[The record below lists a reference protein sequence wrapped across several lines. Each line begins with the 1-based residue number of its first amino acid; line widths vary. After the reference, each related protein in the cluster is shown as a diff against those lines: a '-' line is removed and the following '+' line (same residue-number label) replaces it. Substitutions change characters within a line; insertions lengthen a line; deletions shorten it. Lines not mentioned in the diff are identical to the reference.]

1 MCKFGTSLEQ
11 IEELRSRL
19 LSFVESEKREYQ
31 PKIITE
37 LRDIPDMHSVKLN
50 VIFFYKSNWQ
60 NELVRLQRR
69 NKLMCALMV
78 SVAEVGIES
87 PNMRWPGQKSTQ
99 PVWLQSVNAD
109 QMQQSVLDRGTGP
122 ERPDADYKPFIPGA
136 SPSGSILRSNSRTSD
151 MVGTGSLNRN
161 TSLNRSTSRG
171 SAYGQSKKVDFSLGV
186 KDMVSSDVSGD
197 VFEDRR
203 KMQRAPMV
211 RVLEEREREEEEAV
225 LARSTSRASAE
236 HGSGFMRRHRAGSG
250 SIMSHRN
257 RFLGNSVDAPDLET
271 GTLGKEGHHGRP
283 SGEMS
288 RAGPS
293 NRQPA
298 SVKGVEDVESKWL

>member
-1 MCKFGTSLEQ
+1 MINILQAIPVVCKFGTSLEQ

-109 QMQQSVLDRGTGP
+109 QMQQSMLDRGTNCNPFTPTG
-122 ERPDADYKPFIPGA
+122 ADL
-136 SPSGSILRSNSRTSD
+136 SGSILRSDSRTSD
-151 MVGTGSLNRN
+151 MGRT
-161 TSLNRSTSRG
+161 TSLNRSASRG
-171 SAYGQSKKVDFSLGV
+171 SAYTQSKKVDFSLGV
-186 KDMVSSDVSGD
+186 KDMASSDVSGD
-197 VFEDRR
+197 VFEDCR
-203 KMQRAPMV
+203 KTQRVPMV
-211 RVLEEREREEEEAV
+211 QVLEEREREEEEAS
-225 LARSTSRASAE
+225 LARSTSRTSAE

-250 SIMSHRN
+250 SVVNHRN
-257 RFLGNSVDAPDLET
+257 RLFGNSVDAPDLET
-271 GTLGKEGHHGRP
+271 GRLGKEGNHGRL
-283 SGEMS
+283 SGEAQGI
-288 RAGPS
+288 RGQQA
-293 NRQPA
+293 
-298 SVKGVEDVESKWL
+298 

>member
-78 SVAEVGIES
+78 SVTEVGIES

-109 QMQQSVLDRGTGP
+109 QMQQSVLDPNTGP
-122 ERPDADYKPFIPGA
+122 NYKPFTPTEAG
-136 SPSGSILRSNSRTSD
+136 PSGSILRSDSRASE
-151 MVGTGSLNRN
+151 MGRAA
-161 TSLNRSTSRG
+161 SLNRSASRG
-171 SAYGQSKKVDFSLGV
+171 SAFAQLKKVDFSLGV
-186 KDMVSSDVSGD
+186 KDMASSDVSGD

-203 KMQRAPMV
+203 KTQRVPMV
-211 RVLEEREREEEEAV
+211 RVLEEREREEEEAS
-225 LARSTSRASAE
+225 LARSTSRTSAE
-236 HGSGFMRRHRAGSG
+236 HRPGFMRRHRAGSG
-250 SIMSHRN
+250 SVVSHQN
-257 RFLGNSVDAPDLET
+257 RFFGNSVDAPDLET
-271 GTLGKEGHHGRP
+271 GTLGKEGRLSEEAQAMG
-283 SGEMS
+283 G
-288 RAGPS
+288 
-293 NRQPA
+293 Q
-298 SVKGVEDVESKWL
+298 

>member
-1 MCKFGTSLEQ
+1 MVCKFGTSLEQ

-78 SVAEVGIES
+78 SVTEVGIES

-99 PVWLQSVNAD
+99 PVWLQSANAD
-109 QMQQSVLDRGTGP
+109 QIQQSVLDPSTGP
-122 ERPDADYKPFIPGA
+122 NYKPFTPAGA
-136 SPSGSILRSNSRTSD
+136 GPSGSILRSDSKTSE
-151 MVGTGSLNRN
+151 MGRTGSLNR
-161 TSLNRSTSRG
+161 SVSRG
-171 SAYGQSKKVDFSLGV
+171 SAYAQSKKVDFSLGV
-186 KDMVSSDVSGD
+186 KDMASSDVSGD

-203 KMQRAPMV
+203 KTQRVPMV
-211 RVLEEREREEEEAV
+211 RVLEEREREEEEAS
-225 LARSTSRASAE
+225 LARSISRKSTE
-236 HGSGFMRRHRAGSG
+236 HHPGFMRRHRAGSG
-250 SIMSHRN
+250 SVVNHQN
-257 RFLGNSVDAPDLET
+257 RFFGNSVDALDLET
-271 GTLGKEGHHGRP
+271 GTLGKEGHHGRL
-283 SGEMS
+283 SEEAQAMG
-288 RAGPS
+288 G
-293 NRQPA
+293 Q
-298 SVKGVEDVESKWL
+298 

>member
-11 IEELRSRL
+11 IEELRARL

-87 PNMRWPGQKSTQ
+87 PNMRWPGQRSTQ
-99 PVWLQSVNAD
+99 PVWLQSVSAD

-122 ERPDADYKPFIPGA
+122 ERPDADYKPFIPGGA
-136 SPSGSILRSNSRTSD
+136 SPSGSILRSNSRTSG
-151 MVGTGSLNRN
+151 MGRTGSLNR
-161 TSLNRSTSRG
+161 SASRG

-186 KDMVSSDVSGD
+186 KDMASSDVSGD

-203 KMQRAPMV
+203 KMQRVPMV

-225 LARSTSRASAE
+225 LARSTSRKSAE
-236 HGSGFMRRHRAGSG
+236 HGPGFMRRHRAGSG
-250 SIMSHRN
+250 SVVSHRN
-257 RFLGNSVDAPDLET
+257 RFFGNSVDAPDLET
-271 GTLGKEGHHGRP
+271 GTLGKEGHHGRL
-283 SGEMS
+283 SGEMP
-288 RAGPS
+288 RTGPS
-293 NRQPA
+293 NGQPA
-298 SVKGVEDVESKWL
+298 SVESRRL

>member
-122 ERPDADYKPFIPGA
+122 ERPDADYNPFIPGA

-151 MVGTGSLNRN
+151 MGRTGSLNRN

-203 KMQRAPMV
+203 KMQRVPMV

-225 LARSTSRASAE
+225 LARSTSRTSD
-236 HGSGFMRRHRAGSG
+236 RK
-250 SIMSHRN
+250 
-257 RFLGNSVDAPDLET
+257 SV
-271 GTLGKEGHHGRP
+271 
-283 SGEMS
+283 
-288 RAGPS
+288 
-293 NRQPA
+293 
-298 SVKGVEDVESKWL
+298 V

>member
-1 MCKFGTSLEQ
+1 MINISQAIPVVCKFGTSLEQ
-11 IEELRSRL
+11 IEELRTRL

-78 SVAEVGIES
+78 SVTEVGIES

-99 PVWLQSVNAD
+99 PVWLQSVNAE

-122 ERPDADYKPFIPGA
+122 DCNPFIPAGA
-136 SPSGSILRSNSRTSD
+136 GLSGSILRSDSRASD
-151 MVGTGSLNRN
+151 MGRTA
-161 TSLNRSTSRG
+161 SLNRSTSRG
-171 SAYGQSKKVDFSLGV
+171 SAYTQSKKVDFSLGV
-186 KDMVSSDVSGD
+186 KDMASSDVSGD

-203 KMQRAPMV
+203 KTQRVPMV
-211 RVLEEREREEEEAV
+211 RVLEEREREEEEAS
-225 LARSTSRASAE
+225 LARSTSRTSAE
-236 HGSGFMRRHRAGSG
+236 HGPGFMRRHRAGSG
-250 SIMSHRN
+250 SVVNHRN
-257 RFLGNSVDAPDLET
+257 RFFGNSVDAPDLET
-271 GTLGKEGHHGRP
+271 GRPGKEGHNGRL
-283 SGEMS
+283 SEEAQGM
-288 RAGPS
+288 GG
-293 NRQPA
+293 Q
-298 SVKGVEDVESKWL
+298 

>member
-122 ERPDADYKPFIPGA
+122 ENPDADYKPFIPAGA

-151 MVGTGSLNRN
+151 MGRTGSLNRT

-171 SAYGQSKKVDFSLGV
+171 SAYGLSKKVDFSLGV
-186 KDMVSSDVSGD
+186 KDMASSDVSGD

-203 KMQRAPMV
+203 KMQRVPMV
-211 RVLEEREREEEEAV
+211 RVLEEREKEEEEAA
-225 LARSTSRASAE
+225 LARSTSKTSAE
-236 HGSGFMRRHRAGSG
+236 HGPGFMRRHRAGSG
-250 SIMSHRN
+250 SVMSHRN
-257 RFLGNSVDAPDLET
+257 RFFGDSVDAPDLET
-271 GTLGKEGHHGRP
+271 GTLGKEGHHGRL
-283 SGEMS
+283 SGELP
-288 RAGPS
+288 RASPS
-293 NRQPA
+293 NGRSA
-298 SVKGVEDVESKWL
+298 SVESRKV

>member
-11 IEELRSRL
+11 IEELRARL
-19 LSFVESEKREYQ
+19 LSFVQSENREYQ

-37 LRDIPDMHSVKLN
+37 LRDITDMHSVKLN

-78 SVAEVGIES
+78 SVADVGIES

-109 QMQQSVLDRGTGP
+109 QLQQSVNRSAGP
-122 ERPDADYKPFIPGA
+122 EKPDVDYKPFIPGGA
-136 SPSGSILRSNSRTSD
+136 GPSGSIPRSGSGTSD
-151 MVGTGSLNRN
+151 MGRA
-161 TSLNRSTSRG
+161 TSLNRSASRG

-186 KDMVSSDVSGD
+186 KDMASSDVSGD

-203 KMQRAPMV
+203 KMERLPMI
-211 RVLEEREREEEEAV
+211 RVLEEREKEEEEAA
-225 LARSTSRASAE
+225 LARTTSLD
-236 HGSGFMRRHRAGSG
+236 HGPGFMRRHRAGSG
-250 SIMSHRN
+250 SVVSHRN
-257 RFLGNSVDAPDLET
+257 RFFGTSVDGPDLEA
-271 GTLGKEGHHGRP
+271 GVPKKEGHDRRL
-283 SGEMS
+283 SGDVP

-293 NRQPA
+293 VGQLA
-298 SVKGVEDVESKWL
+298 SVQGVEDVDSEKL